1 MLHRS
6 CVTNL
11 SGLSTYGFDGQG
23 NGGRHSSASD
33 SFSRFLALAYINL
46 YVCMYVS
53 MYVFRLHSCKEY
65 DTFYMLTYFCC
76 PDSAIG
82 QLCVSVCS
90 NLWPRYDRHFVGITW
105 HNGIDIRHGS
115 SPRPILG
122 QIGRLRSWVRVRC
135 YKRGKC

>member
-33 SFSRFLALAYINL
+33 SFSRFLALYKF
-46 YVCMYVS
+46 VCMYVS

-90 NLWPRYDRHFVGITW
+90 NLWPRYDRHFVGIKW

-115 SPRPILG
+115 SSRPILG
-122 QIGRLRSWVRVRC
+122 QVGRSRSWVRVRC
-135 YKRGKC
+135 HKRGKC